1 MVRAFKDE
9 DVVHVEGEV
18 DPIRDIKIIN
28 NELLQKDLAFIN
40 SQFEETKKTVEKLN
54 EDSSKKQL
62 ALLTKLKECLDS
74 GKWVRNGEWTNQEIN
89 QINKLYLFTTKSV
102 VYLVNISKIDFETK
116 KNKWLTKIK

>member
-40 SQFEETKKTVEKLN
+40 GQFDDAKKAVEKFN
-54 EDSSKKQL
+54 DDQAKKQL
-62 ALLTKLKECLDS
+62 ALLTKLKECLDE
-74 GKWVRNGEWTNQEIN
+74 GKWV
-89 QINKLYLFTTKSV
+89 
-102 VYLVNISKIDFETK
+102 
-116 KNKWLTKIK
+116 